1 MVKLIVIPHTPMGN
15 GNGNTQAASPRRL
28 EKRQRY
34 SPNVR
39 ISARRETPKEAE
51 KIIAGFF
58 DLGGFD
64 PRSVGIEGV
73 EVIQC

>member
-1 MVKLIVIPHTPMGN
+1 MIKLIVIPQTSMGN
-15 GNGNTQAASPRRL
+15 GNGKAAFPRRL

-51 KIIAGFF
+51 GAVAQFF
-58 DLGGFD
+58 DFGGFD
-64 PRSVGIEGV
+64 PRNVGIERV
-73 EVIQC
+73 EIEK